1 VGNRPTGKSSKEI
14 RIAVSDRGGAVRS
27 SSEAAHKGN
36 AKVKDAIMKL
46 TTMSEVGVMSV
57 RARTARRLFELLEPI
72 CLVTYFADECNE
84 ELAAIGHRTYWD
96 GYFASR
102 AAPLGRVPAQVVHA
116 AFYSFANGEAA
127 RHIPSAWET
136 IPPEASVAARE
147 RGSAASVRRIL
158 GDELAESPGL
168 VRAAELTTKAATSAP
183 TEGRV
188 MYAGMRTL
196 AVPND
201 PVARLWHS
209 ATMLREHRA
218 DGHVAALVGA
228 RIGGTEAHVLS
239 ALAHGI
245 HPPES
250 FGRIHHLPKER
261 LAAVMDGL
269 RERGLVNTD
278 GRFTDAGRETNQRI
292 ESLTDELAAP
302 PYEALSPAELDELV
316 AALEPITAT
325 LVAAGSQ

>member
-1 VGNRPTGKSSKEI
+1 
-14 RIAVSDRGGAVRS
+14 
-27 SSEAAHKGN
+27 
-36 AKVKDAIMKL
+36 
-46 TTMSEVGVMSV
+46 MSV
-57 RARTARRLFELLEPI
+57 MTRTARRMFELLEPI

-84 ELAAIGHRTYWD
+84 EMAALGHRTYWD

-116 AFYSFANGEAA
+116 AFYSFADGEAA

-136 IPPEASVAARE
+136 IAPEASVAARE

-158 GDELAESPGL
+158 GDELADSPGL
-168 VRAAELTTKAATSAP
+168 ARAADLTTRAATSAP

-196 AVPND
+196 AIPRD

-209 ATMLREHRA
+209 ATMLREHRG

-228 RIGGTEAHVLS
+228 RIGGTAAHVLN
-239 ALAHGI
+239 ALAIGI

-261 LAAVMDGL
+261 LAAVMAGL
-269 RERGLVNTD
+269 RERGLVD
-278 GRFTDAGRETNQRI
+278 AEGRFTDAGRAIRQHI
-292 ESLTDELAAP
+292 EDLTDELAAP
-302 PYEALSPAELDELV
+302 PYDALSPAELDELITE
-316 AALEPITAT
+316 LEPITAT
-325 LVAAGSQ
+325 LVAAGSR